1 MKKFFRIFV
10 CAAVALGSVA
20 CQNDINDAVTPEQE
34 GEGVTIRVSIADQ
47 TRVALGDFEEGKG
60 YKLSFEEGDQLCVSN
75 AWGGTGTEADYWF
88 TYTKTEG
95 DTYVFTCTAD
105 GVGALVGTEQNVFYF
120 GGAPAGNGS
129 VCNTAKESISGVGMN
144 GDTSA
149 FGIEPI
155 VLNTLPV
162 LKYSSEYPVTFTASE
177 GTFSS
182 EAGRWATSYTAAKT
196 GSDIYI
202 PMYST
207 GTYTLT
213 ASILGQEVKSKE
225 ITFEKNKI
233 YNLGTIE
240 APEIEKDE
248 ANITID
254 GVFTDWEDVTI
265 NMAVLPADATS
276 NVAMKTFKAYADAT
290 NLYFYAEVAPAE
302 VMHMGLLL
310 DLDNNGTTGDS
321 YWVFGSG
328 IGAEI
333 WVESWCIFNGGEAI
347 PFYWGKYKVYD
358 SEWVA
363 GSATFDACTPVEIGG
378 GLAAIELSMPR
389 SLVEDKI
396 TSSYI
401 GIGAYTL
408 TSWGASGVLPST
420 GVPMVIP
427 VE

>member
-1 MKKFFRIFV
+1 MKKIFYFIASAV
-10 CAAVALGSVA
+10 VALGATA
-20 CQNDINDAVTPEQE
+20 CQNDINDTVTPDQQ
-34 GEGVTIRVSIADQ
+34 GESVSISVTIADQ
-47 TRVALGDFEEGKG
+47 TRVSLGDFEEGKG

-105 GVGALVGTEQNVFYF
+105 GVGALLGTEQNVFYF

-129 VCNTAKESISGVGMN
+129 VCNTAKEDISGVGMN
-144 GDTSA
+144 GETSA
-149 FGIEPI
+149 FGTEPI
-155 VLNTLPV
+155 VLNVLPV
-162 LKYSSEYPVTFTASE
+162 LKYSSEYPVTFTASK

-182 EAGRWATSYTAAKT
+182 EAGRWATSYTATKT

-202 PMYST
+202 PMYSS

-213 ASILGQEVKSKE
+213 ASIMGQEVKSKE

-254 GVFTDWEDVTI
+254 GVFTDWDDVTI

-310 DLDNNGTTGDS
+310 DLDNNGSTGDS

-328 IGAEI
+328 IGAEV
-333 WVESWCIFNGGEAI
+333 WVENWCIFNGGEAI
-347 PFYWGKYKVYD
+347 PFYWGNYNVYD
-358 SEWVA
+358 SGWVV
-363 GSATFDACTPVEIGG
+363 GSATFDACAPVEIGG

-389 SLVEDKI
+389 SLVEEKI
-396 TSSYI
+396 TTPYI

-420 GVPMVIP
+420 GIPMVIP

>member
-1 MKKFFRIFV
+1 MKKIFYFIASAV
-10 CAAVALGSVA
+10 VALGATA
-20 CQNDINDAVTPEQE
+20 CQNDINDTVTPDQQ
-34 GEGVTIRVSIADQ
+34 GESVSISVTIADQ
-47 TRVALGDFEEGKG
+47 TRVSLGNFEEGYG

-75 AWGGTGTEADYWF
+75 AWGGTGTDADFWF

-149 FGIEPI
+149 FGTEPI
-155 VLNTLPV
+155 VLDVLPV
-162 LKYSSEYPVTFTASE
+162 LKYSSEYPVTFTASK

-182 EAGRWATSYTAAKT
+182 EAGRWASSYTATKT

-202 PMYST
+202 PMYSS

-213 ASILGQEVKSKE
+213 ASIMGQEVKSKE

-254 GVFTDWEDVTI
+254 GVFTDWDDVTI

-310 DLDNNGTTGDS
+310 DLDNNGSTGDS

-328 IGAEI
+328 IGAEV
-333 WVESWCIFNGGEAI
+333 WVENWCIFNGGEAT
-347 PFYWGKYKVYD
+347 PFYWGSYKVYD
-358 SEWVA
+358 AGWVA

-389 SLVEDKI
+389 SLVEEKI
-396 TSSYI
+396 TTPYI

-420 GVPMVIP
+420 GIPMVIP